1 LPTIFIY
8 VLYWILQALAF
19 PVLLLYLSVRVLKNR
34 RYLRG
39 LSERFGFLPPHIHT
53 TLPGAVWLHAVSVGE
68 ALTAAVL
75 LRRLRPLLP
84 GVPVFVS
91 TTTLA
96 GRALCE
102 EKLSGL
108 ADAVFYAPLDY
119 RFAVR
124 RVLRRLRPALLIVME
139 TEIWPNLFREARR
152 SGARLLIV
160 NARISDRALPR
171 YLRLRWFFR
180 RALGFADRILAQDA
194 AAASRY
200 RSLGAKHVE
209 IAGNLKYDFDP
220 DATHIPA
227 DIAAFLDQLRPG
239 PVWIAAS
246 TMPPA
251 LPGDPDEDDI
261 VLDAFQQLAPRF
273 PRLLLILAPRRP
285 ERFQSAADK
294 LSSRDISFL
303 RRSRLAASSSVSLP
317 GVLLLDSIG
326 ELNSLFRAATAVF
339 MGGTFPRRGGHNLL
353 EPAAFGVPVLA
364 GPHMENFA
372 EMADEFRQNRA
383 MISLDSPAELAQQIE
398 RLCSDS
404 SLRLSLGERARSLAE
419 DRRGAT
425 ERAVAAI
432 RQWHDAG
439 LPRPAGFQLL
449 ASLWLA
455 GMALHRAAARLRPDN
470 PEKPVISIGNLAMG
484 GTGKTPFVRFLC
496 RELAAEGLRPAVL
509 IRGYKRPNRHTVA
522 ALPGELPPV
531 ADTGEE
537 ALLILRDRTAAVAIG
552 ADRAAARRKLLSG
565 RRFAPD
571 LYILDDGFQH
581 WRTRRELDIVLID
594 AIDPFRGGV
603 FPHGRLREPF
613 SALRRA
619 GAIVI
624 TGAAPGRPCKGLIE
638 EIRRHNPAAPVYRA
652 RLVPQAHFDGS
663 GSRVGAFCGI
673 GQPESFRRTLSEI
686 GVKPAFFKIFPDHH
700 HYREADI
707 LPLLEQAGLL
717 LTTEKDLMNLPPSLQ
732 SEDRIEA
739 LSVRLELDDP
749 AALLAQVL
757 SSVSAAR
764 GSSGS

>member
-1 LPTIFIY
+1 M
-8 VLYWILQALAF
+8 
-19 PVLLLYLSVRVLKNR
+19 PVLLLYLSLRIARDR
-34 RYLRG
+34 RYVRG
-39 LSERFGFLPPHIHT
+39 LAERFGFLPPHIHT
-53 TLPGAVWLHAVSVGE
+53 TAPGAIWLHAVSVGE

-102 EKLSGL
+102 EKLPGL

-152 SGARLLIV
+152 CGARLLIV

-220 DATHIPA
+220 HATQIPA
-227 DIAAFLDQLRPG
+227 DISAFLDQLRPG

-285 ERFQSAADK
+285 ERFQPAADK
-294 LSSRDISFL
+294 LSSRDVPFL
-303 RRSRLAASSSVSLP
+303 RRSRLAPSSALPLP

-326 ELNSLFRAATAVF
+326 ELNSLFRAASAVF
-339 MGGTFPRRGGHNLL
+339 MGGTFPHRGGHNLL
-353 EPAAFGVPVLA
+353 EPAAFGVPILA

-372 EMADEFRQNRA
+372 EIAAEFREEKGAIFLEHPDNLAPALAR
-383 MISLDSPAELAQQIE
+383 LFDSPA
-398 RLCSDS
+398 
-404 SLRLSLGERARSLAE
+404 LRLSAGERGRELAE
-419 DRRGAT
+419 ARRGAT
-425 ERAVAAI
+425 EQAVAAI
-432 RQWHDAG
+432 RRWHDAG
-439 LPRPAGFQLL
+439 LPRPTGPNPFAP
-449 ASLWLA
+449 LWLA

-470 PEKPVISIGNLAMG
+470 PEKPVISVGNLAMG

-509 IRGYKRPNRHTVA
+509 IRGYKRTSHHTVA
-522 ALPGELPPV
+522 ALPGESLPV
-531 ADTGEE
+531 ELTGEE
-537 ALLILRDRTAAVAIG
+537 AQLVLRDRTAAVAIG
-552 ADRAAARRKLLSG
+552 ADRAAARRQLVSG
-565 RRFAPD
+565 RRFIPD

-603 FPHGRLREPF
+603 FPGGRLREPF
-613 SALRRA
+613 SALKRA
-619 GAIVI
+619 GAVLI
-624 TGAAPGRPCKGLIE
+624 TGAAPGREYRALIE

-652 RLVPQAHFDGS
+652 RLVPEAPFAG
-663 GSRVGAFCGI
+663 GGMRVGAFCGI

-686 GVKPAFFKIFPDHH
+686 GVKPAFFRIFPDHH

-707 LPLLEQAGLL
+707 LPLLEQARLL
-717 LTTEKDLMNLPPSLQ
+717 LTTEKDFLNLPPSLQ

-739 LSVRLELDDP
+739 VSVRLQLDDP
-749 AALLAQVL
+749 AALLSQVL
-757 SSVSAAR
+757 LAVSATR